1 MSYDALLPYV
11 FKQMGHVK
19 PTSTLYYAK
28 WLFIGEERFVNV
40 LDAQLEKVGTMSWH
54 QVDITE
60 NEDSEVVEK
69 FGGPCRGRTYG
80 PLIKSQLLYQL
91 S

>member
-1 MSYDALLPYV
+1 
-11 FKQMGHVK
+11 MGHVK

-54 QVDITE
+54 QVDI
-60 NEDSEVVEK
+60 NEKEDEK
-69 FGGPCRGRTYG
+69 FDGPCRSRTFG
-80 PLIKSQLLYQL
+80 PLIKSGNRAVIRTARCCEGFPVYR
-91 S
+91 

>member
-1 MSYDALLPYV
+1 
-11 FKQMGHVK
+11 MGHVK

-54 QVDITE
+54 QVDI
-60 NEDSEVVEK
+60 NEKEDEK
-69 FGGPCRGRTYG
+69 FDGPCRSRTFG
-80 PLIKSQLLYQL
+80 PLIKSLVENLPEDTQQDQ
-91 S
+91 SAAKEQDS

>member
-1 MSYDALLPYV
+1 MSTWKTQGCLRHTFASLLLSYDALLPYV

-40 LDAQLEKVGTMSWH
+40 LDAQLEKVGT
-54 QVDITE
+54 
-60 NEDSEVVEK
+60 K
-69 FGGPCRGRTYG
+69 LTY
-80 PLIKSQLLYQL
+80 
-91 S
+91 